1 MVHLLHA
8 SQKYTVIKSI
18 QYEKRAPVNVVYT
31 THFLIKPL
39 HTNLTTFTQFL
50 FLLLSILLS
59 TPPPSPHFSLTEE
72 NHGEVLKRARSSTN
86 TRMERRICQLQDA
99 QETNQEDQ
107 VLKSS

>member
-18 QYEKRAPVNVVYT
+18 QYEKQAPVNVVYT

-39 HTNLTTFTQFL
+39 HTNLTTLHT
-50 FLLLSILLS
+50 
-59 TPPPSPHFSLTEE
+59 PHFTHNLFFFFFSFSYPHPLPHQ
-72 NHGEVLKRARSSTN
+72 HGEVLKRTRSSTN
-86 TRMERRICQLQDA
+86 TRMERRICELQVA

-107 VLKSS
+107 ALKSS